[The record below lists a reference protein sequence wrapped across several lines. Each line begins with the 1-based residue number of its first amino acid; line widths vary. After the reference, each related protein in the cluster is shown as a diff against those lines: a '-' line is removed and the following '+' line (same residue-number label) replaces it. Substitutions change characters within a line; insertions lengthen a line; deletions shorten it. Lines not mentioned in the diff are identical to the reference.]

1 MIEESAPDDR
11 GNILIVDDEAAVRE
25 SLHEW
30 FRKDG
35 HDVDTAADA
44 AEALHKLQDRSGDY
58 DVILLDIKMP
68 GMDGMELQRRI
79 HAIAPDVVVIM
90 ITAYAAVDTAVRAL
104 KEGAYDYVTKPF
116 DPDQLSRLLRN
127 ALQQRRVTLENAR
140 LRDKLSDVSPKY
152 EIVGQSSEMQKVF
165 ELVRTVAPTDATV
178 LIRGESGTGKELVAR
193 AIHAHSKRRYFPIV
207 AVNCGA
213 LAEGILESELF
224 GHERGAFTGAHY
236 RRKGK
241 LEMADGGTL
250 FLDEI
255 GNIAMK
261 TQMDLLRVL
270 ETKSFTRLGGN
281 EVVQADFRVIC
292 ATNRNLEAAAAAGD
306 FREELY
312 YRINVF
318 SIHLPPVRDRKSDIP
333 LLVEHFVQKF
343 ALAMGKPVREVSP
356 EALDLLMR
364 YSWPG
369 NVRELENAVE
379 RAMVVGKPPRL
390 EAADFSLRLDNGAA
404 KDPTSEALEE
414 VEKAHIH
421 EVLERHHWNIT
432 HSAAALGIN
441 RVTLYSKI
449 RKYGLRRA

>member
-1 MIEESAPDDR
+1 VIEDSVAEER
-11 GNILIVDDEAAVRE
+11 GSILIVDDEAAVRE

-44 AEALHKLQDRSGDY
+44 TEALRKLQDHDGEY
-58 DVILLDIKMP
+58 DVVLLDIKMP
-68 GMDGMELQRRI
+68 GMDGMELQNRI
-79 HAIAPDVVVIM
+79 HGLAPDVIVIM

-104 KEGAYDYVTKPF
+104 KAGAYDYVTKPF

-127 ALQQRRVTLENAR
+127 ALQQRRVLLENAR
-140 LRDKLSDVSPKY
+140 LRDKLSDSSPKY
-152 EIVGQSSEMQKVF
+152 EIVGQSAEMQKVF

-281 EVVQADFRVIC
+281 EVVHADFRVIC
-292 ATNRNLEAAAAAGD
+292 ATNRNLESAVTSGE

-318 SIHLPPVRDRKSDIP
+318 SIHLPSLRDRKADLP
-333 LLVEHFVQKF
+333 LLVDHFVQRF
-343 ALAMGKPVREVSP
+343 ALGMGKPVQEVSP

-390 EAADFSLRLDNGAA
+390 EAADFSLRLDNGLGE
-404 KDPTSEALEE
+404 PSSEALEE
-414 VEKAHIH
+414 VEKSHIRD
-421 EVLERHHWNIT
+421 VLERHHWNIT

-449 RKYGLRRA
+449 RKYGLRRT

>member
-1 MIEESAPDDR
+1 VKLETER
-11 GNILIVDDEAAVRE
+11 GEQGSILVVDDEIAVRE
-25 SLHEW
+25 SLREW

-35 HDVDTAADA
+35 HRVDTAADA
-44 AEALHKLQDRSGDY
+44 TEALKCLERRDASY
-58 DVILLDIKMP
+58 DVVFLDIKMP

-79 HAIAPDVVVIM
+79 REIAPDLLVVM

-116 DPDQLSRLLRN
+116 DPDQLSVLVRN
-127 ALQQRRVTLENAR
+127 ALQQRRLQAESAGKLDKIGDTDLLE
-140 LRDKLSDVSPKY
+140 
-152 EIVGQSSEMQKVF
+152 IIGQSPNMAEVY

-178 LIRGESGTGKELVAR
+178 LVRGESGTGKELVAR
-193 AIHAHSKRRYFPIV
+193 AIHAHSRRRYFPIV

-270 ETKSFTRLGGN
+270 ETKAFTRLGGN
-281 EVVQADFRVIC
+281 EVVHTDFRVIC
-292 ATNRNLEAAAAAGD
+292 ATNRNLEAAVASGD

-318 SIHLPPVRDRKSDIP
+318 TIHVPPLRERKSDIP
-333 LLVEHFVQKF
+333 LLVDHFVNRL
-343 ALAMGKPVREVSP
+343 ALSMGKPVHEVSP
-356 EALDLLMR
+356 EALDLVMR
-364 YSWPG
+364 HNWPG

-379 RAMVVGKPPRL
+379 RAMVVGRAPRL
-390 EAADFSLRLDNGAA
+390 EVADFSLRLGNG
-404 KDPTSEALEE
+404 SETASSDALEE
-414 VEKAHIH
+414 MERVHIR
-421 EVLERHHWNIT
+421 EVLERHDWNIT
-432 HSAAALGIN
+432 HAAGALGIN

-449 RKYGLRRA
+449 RKYGLRHS